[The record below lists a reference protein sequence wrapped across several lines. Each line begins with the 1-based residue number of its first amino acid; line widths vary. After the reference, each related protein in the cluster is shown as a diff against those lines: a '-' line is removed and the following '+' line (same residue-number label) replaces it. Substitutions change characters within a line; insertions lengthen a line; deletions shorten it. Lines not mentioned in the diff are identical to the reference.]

1 MAVGGNELREAAE
14 GVLNVVQVLEEVQM
28 VGLDVENDRD
38 GGEEA
43 QERVAVF
50 AALGDD
56 GVAVA
61 DAVAGVEQRQCAA
74 DHHGGVGVRSHEDV
88 RRHAGGGRFAVRAG
102 DAQGVAV
109 AVHDR
114 APRLR
119 TLKDRDAACDR
130 AGDLGIVVVDGSG
143 ADNKIGIAEIVRR
156 VTDGDGNAQRAQVL
170 HGGGVVHVAA
180 LHGESHGMQDLGE
193 RAHRHAADAGE
204 VRPLAGYEIGID
216 IHSVFLPKSTHSDS
230 LRHLPKSAR
239 K

>member
-1 MAVGGNELREAAE
+1 
-14 GVLNVVQVLEEVQM
+14 M

-61 DAVAGVEQRQCAA
+61 DAVAGVKQRQCAA
-74 DHHGGVGVRSHEDV
+74 DHHGGVGVRRHEDV

-119 TLKDRDAACDR
+119 PLKDRDAACDR
-130 AGDLGIVVVDGSG
+130 AGDLGIVIVDGGG
-143 ADNKIGIAEIVRR
+143 ADDKIGIAEIVRR
-156 VTDGDGNAQRAQVL
+156 VTDGHGNAQRAQAL

-204 VRPLAGYEIGID
+204 VHPLAGHEIGID

>member
-1 MAVGGNELREAAE
+1 M
-14 GVLNVVQVLEEVQM
+14 
-28 VGLDVENDRD
+28 
-38 GGEEA
+38 
-43 QERVAVF
+43 
-50 AALGDD
+50 
-56 GVAVA
+56 
-61 DAVAGVEQRQCAA
+61 
-74 DHHGGVGVRSHEDV
+74 
-88 RRHAGGGRFAVRAG
+88 RAG

-119 TLKDRDAACDR
+119 PLKDRDAARDR
-130 AGDLGIVVVDGSG
+130 AGDLGIIIVDGGG
-143 ADNKIGIAEIVRR
+143 ADDKIGIAEIVRR
-156 VTDGDGNAQRAQVL
+156 VTDGHGNAQRAQVL